1 MSSDLVTINCEQC
14 TFTITQANTETIYCP
29 ACNHIFENTDNTRQV
44 LANLEKAYE
53 EIPHTF
59 IKARSIYLK
68 GTINGIEML
77 FLLDTGAEISLL
89 PENLIEACKLNKI
102 LDKEF
107 KGTIKGV
114 GQANIIGRLH
124 YVDLLLECG
133 VYPCSFTVTN
143 NNDLPPIIGI
153 NMMLN
158 LGITIDFL
166 KKKIHFPN
174 TCSVDFISK

>member
-1 MSSDLVTINCEQC
+1 MQSDFVKIHCEKC
-14 TFTITQANTETIYCP
+14 TFTITQANTESIYCP
-29 ACNHIFENTDNTRQV
+29 SCNHIFENTDNTRQV

-68 GTINGIEML
+68 GTINNIEML
-77 FLLDTGAEISLL
+77 FLLDTGAEMSLL
-89 PENLIEACKLNKI
+89 PENFIEACKLNKI
-102 LDKEF
+102 LDKEY
-107 KGTIKGV
+107 KGTLKGV

-143 NNDLPPIIGI
+143 NNDLPPILGI
-153 NMMLN
+153 DMMLN
-158 LGITIDFL
+158 LGITIDFM